1 MINLNS
7 NQSSNSVKVLCSNC
21 KSRASYPLTLHCQHQ
36 ICFKCA
42 EKLNKK
48 ERIENRKESP
58 NHINFLNQNREL
70 NTIVCPQC
78 KAITQTSNIY
88 NLNQEIA
95 KNNIELK
102 ENYVVNAPNN
112 QQISSGGNGGSE
124 QYSNLNNIKQ
134 QENGFYINQDFQTL
148 DQDQQPQMLQ
158 NEIADEDFQFQNIPE
173 EDDLQLNTFNYQ
185 IQQNQGNFSIQPIDP
200 NLQQNQRID
209 YENFNQ
215 VQQIPNQDQQQDDQ
229 VMRLNDLQD
238 FAQSQ
243 FVENQE
249 QHVQNEQQ
257 SQFLENQFD
266 QNNQQAFQFKNSDQL
281 NKDMFNQPVQKMQQQ
296 LLYYEDDSL
305 IQLHDNLRSG
315 FGSGNTKQG
324 IIQGENYLKKKSVHN
339 NPSNESRANQNQ
351 TSSIQIRVSS
361 NNPQAGIIINPH
373 YYPQHARNNANRF
386 KQLPDKNNFLKREQD
401 NTQQSS
407 SDFQIFQSNNNNNI
421 VRFPNHQNKQQQEY
435 LEIESN
441 LDQNKYQ
448 PNVIQKLQFSPE
460 NNQQID
466 FQYNQQIQEYQNH
479 LNRQKLFLP
488 NDEGKTIMVDQI
500 SSHQIIDSTNNYN
513 NQLENSEEQK
523 NQYFSKDQL
532 NLDNKQYQEGE
543 QYPIND
549 NDSQGQINQIQI
561 GPQVIVTTGAG
572 SINPEKPLVCKE
584 HNDYVQLYCQDDK
597 SLLCVNCLYQN
608 DKHKRHRVKPL
619 KSSMD
624 LIKKEN
630 QQFKL
635 EAKEKLQLIES
646 SLKICNSNKNILK
659 EGYSYL
665 CDSVSREFAEI
676 QKILIEQEKKIQM
689 QIQTIFEERL
699 KEYDQMLNDLHYL
712 KSCIKEYKDCDKNTN
727 QNLTIYVFSIYSMIR
742 NTLKNIDFSFKQIN
756 KNDIYICDFKNNRS
770 TIIQEIQSFGKV
782 INDLNIRDPNTSQNG
797 HSAQGGSHTSS
808 SQKQNAVISH
818 SNSKANF
825 DSNKKGNVNSN
836 YQAVQLGSL
845 ANSASKSQIQLLT
858 PAQMNQVNFYQQNM
872 NQPQQT
878 PVQKNQPS
886 NQKSSTTSLEGNSN
900 QQIIQNNSQLNLLQN
915 QGMQHMNSNF
925 VNCNPFPEQNLNQQ
939 IKNPKSR
946 NQTPSPYKHNQK
958 SVQQQMIIGKDLIN
972 NNNIQYHRDFLDVQY
987 EHCKKQTPRQISHH
1001 NPSQNQQQ
1009 QQQLQQIQGQQ
1020 QQPSVL
1026 QQQQGNNPH
1035 SSSYA
1040 KLIVSRSTKFS
1051 NKKQQ
1056 QECFK
1061 EIQKCQTPP
1070 QDRRMNEI
1078 VKNIQN
1084 VSYYA
1089 LLEEKYNKR
1098 SKSSQKKQVFNQ
1110 NQFIQNK

>member
-7 NQSSNSVKVLCSNC
+7 NQNSNSMKVLCSNC
-21 KSRASYPLTLHCQHQ
+21 KNRASYPLILHCQHQ

-42 EKLNKK
+42 DKLNNK
-48 ERIENRKESP
+48 EKIEE
-58 NHINFLNQNREL
+58 IY
-70 NTIVCPQC
+70 TIVCPQC
-78 KAITQTSNIY
+78 RAITQTSNIY
-88 NLNQEIA
+88 NLNQEIV

-102 ENYVVNAPNN
+102 ENYLANAPNN
-112 QQISSGGNGGSE
+112 QQIGSSGNGGSE
-124 QYSNLNNIKQ
+124 YNSNLNQSKE
-134 QENGFYINQDFQTL
+134 QEHGYYINQDFQTL

-158 NEIADEDFQFQNIPE
+158 NQIGDEDFQFQNIPE

-185 IQQNQGNFSIQPIDP
+185 IQQNQGNFSIQPIDT
-200 NLQQNQRID
+200 NLQYNQRID
-209 YENFNQ
+209 YQNFNQ
-215 VQQIPNQDQQQDDQ
+215 VQQAPNLDQQQEDQ
-229 VMRLNDLQD
+229 VMRLNDLQN

-243 FVENQE
+243 FVENQG
-249 QHVQNEQQ
+249 QLMQNGQQ
-257 SQFLENQFD
+257 SQFLDNQFD
-266 QNNQQAFQFKNSDQL
+266 QNNQQAFQFKDSDQIH
-281 NKDMFNQPVQKMQQQ
+281 KEMFNQPVPKQQQ

-305 IQLHDNLRSG
+305 IQLQDNLRQG
-315 FGSGNTKQG
+315 FISGNTKQS
-324 IIQGENYLKKKSVHN
+324 IISGDNYLKKKSVHN
-339 NPSNESRANQNQ
+339 NPSNESRTNQNQ
-351 TSSIQIRVSS
+351 TSSIQIRVTS
-361 NNPQAGIIINPH
+361 NNPQTGIIINPH

-421 VRFPNHQNKQQQEY
+421 ERFPNHQNKQQQEY

-466 FQYNQQIQEYQNH
+466 FQYNQQIQEYQN

-488 NDEGKTIMVDQI
+488 NDKGKMIMVDKL
-500 SSHQIIDSTNNYN
+500 SSHQMIEATNHDNK

-532 NLDNKQYQEGE
+532 NLDNKFYQEGE
-543 QYPIND
+543 QYSAQN

-584 HNDYVQLYCQDDK
+584 HNDYVQLFCQDDK

-630 QQFKL
+630 QQFKI

-665 CDSVSREFAEI
+665 CDSVSREFTEI
-676 QKILIEQEKKIQM
+676 QKILVEQEKKIQM

-699 KEYDQMLNDLHYL
+699 KEYEQMLNDLHYL
-712 KSCIKEYKDCDKNTN
+712 KSCIKEYKDVDKNTN
-727 QNLTIYVFSIYSMIR
+727 QNLTTYVFSIYSMIR

-797 HSAQGGSHTSS
+797 HSVQGGSHTSS

-825 DSNKKGNVNSN
+825 DSNKKGNINNN
-836 YQAVQLGSL
+836 YQAIQLGSL
-845 ANSASKSQIQLLT
+845 ANSASKSQMQLLT
-858 PAQMNQVNFYQQNM
+858 PAQANQPNFYQQNM

-900 QQIIQNNSQLNLLQN
+900 QKILQNNSQLNLLQN
-915 QGMQHMNSNF
+915 QGIQNINNNF
-925 VNCNPFPEQNLNQQ
+925 VNCNPFPEQNLSQQ

-958 SVQQQMIIGKDLIN
+958 LGQQQTIIGKDLIS
-972 NNNIQYHRDFLDVQY
+972 NNNIQYHRDFLDVQF

-1001 NPSQNQQQ
+1001 NSNQNQQNI
-1009 QQQLQQIQGQQ
+1009 QQQLQQLQGQHQ
-1020 QQPSVL
+1020 QSSVL

-1098 SKSSQKKQVFNQ
+1098 SKSSQKKPVFNP

>member
-1 MINLNS
+1 MISLNS
-7 NQSSNSVKVLCSNC
+7 NQNSNSVKVLCSNC
-21 KSRASYPLTLHCQHQ
+21 KNRASYPLTLH
-36 ICFKCA
+36 
-42 EKLNKK
+42 L
-48 ERIENRKESP
+48 
-58 NHINFLNQNREL
+58 
-70 NTIVCPQC
+70 CPSC
-78 KAITQTSNIY
+78 KAVTQTSNIY

-102 ENYVVNAPNN
+102 ENYLLNAPNN
-112 QQISSGGNGGSE
+112 QQISSGNVGSE
-124 QYSNLNNIKQ
+124 YSSNLSKSKE
-134 QENGFYINQDFQTL
+134 QEQGYYINKDFQTL

-173 EDDLQLNTFNYQ
+173 EDDLHLNTFNYQ
-185 IQQNQGNFSIQPIDP
+185 IQQNQGNFSIQPIDT

-209 YENFNQ
+209 YDHFNQ
-215 VQQIPNQDQQQDDQ
+215 VQQTKNQEYQQDD
-229 VMRLNDLQD
+229 QD

-243 FVENQE
+243 LVENQG
-249 QHVQNEQQ
+249 QLAQNELQ
-257 SQFLENQFD
+257 SQLLDNQFD
-266 QNNQQAFQFKNSDQL
+266 ENSQQEFQFQKSDQL
-281 NKDMFNQPVQKMQQQ
+281 HKEMFNQPVTKQQQ

-305 IQLHDNLRSG
+305 IQLQDNLKQG
-315 FGSGNTKQG
+315 FSSGNAKQS
-324 IIQGENYLKKKSVHN
+324 IMQGENYLKKKSVHN
-339 NPSNESRANQNQ
+339 NPSNDSRTNQNQ

-361 NNPQAGIIINPH
+361 NNPQTGIIINPH

-407 SDFQIFQSNNNNNI
+407 SDFQIFQSNNNNN
-421 VRFPNHQNKQQQEY
+421 VVKFPNHQNKQQQEY

-466 FQYNQQIQEYQNH
+466 FQYNQQIQEYQNN
-479 LNRQKLFLP
+479 LNRQNLFLP
-488 NDEGKTIMVDQI
+488 NDEGQTIMVDQI
-500 SSHQIIDSTNNYN
+500 NSKNHENINN

-523 NQYFSKDQL
+523 NQYFSRDQF
-532 NLDNKQYQEGE
+532 DHKFYQDGAE
-543 QYPIND
+543 QYSINN
-549 NDSQGQINQIQI
+549 NDSQGQINHIQI
-561 GPQVIVTTGAG
+561 GPQVIVTNGAG
-572 SINPEKPLVCKE
+572 SINPDKPLVCKE

-608 DKHKRHRVKPL
+608 DKHKRHRVAPL
-619 KSSMD
+619 KRSMD
-624 LIKKEN
+624 QIKKEN

-635 EAKEKLQLIES
+635 EAKEKLQLIEN

-665 CDSVSREFAEI
+665 CESVSREFTEI
-676 QKILIEQEKKIQM
+676 QKILVEQEKKIQT

-712 KSCIKEYKDCDKNTN
+712 KSCIREYKDCDKNTN
-727 QNLTIYVFSIYSMIR
+727 QNLTLYVFSIYSMIR

-797 HSAQGGSHTSS
+797 HSAQVGSHTSS

-825 DSNKKGNVNSN
+825 DSNKKGNVNNN
-836 YQAVQLGSL
+836 YQAIQLGSL

-858 PAQMNQVNFYQQNM
+858 PAQMNQANFYQQNM

-900 QQIIQNNSQLNLLQN
+900 QQILQNNSQLNLLQN
-915 QGMQHMNSNF
+915 QGIQQIGSNF
-925 VNCNPFPEQNLNQQ
+925 ISCNPFPEQNLNQQ

-958 SVQQQMIIGKDLIN
+958 LGQQQMIVGKDLIN
-972 NNNIQYHRDFLDVQY
+972 NNNIQYHRDFLDVQF

-1001 NPSQNQQQ
+1001 NSNQNQQNLQQ
-1009 QQQLQQIQGQQ
+1009 QQQLQQIQSQQ
-1020 QQPSVL
+1020 QQAQSVL
-1026 QQQQGNNPH
+1026 QQQGINTH

-1070 QDRRMNEI
+1070 QDRRMNDL

-1089 LLEEKYNKR
+1089 LLEEKFNKR
-1098 SKSSQKKQVFNQ
+1098 SKSSQKKPVFNQ
-1110 NQFIQNK
+1110 NQFLQNK